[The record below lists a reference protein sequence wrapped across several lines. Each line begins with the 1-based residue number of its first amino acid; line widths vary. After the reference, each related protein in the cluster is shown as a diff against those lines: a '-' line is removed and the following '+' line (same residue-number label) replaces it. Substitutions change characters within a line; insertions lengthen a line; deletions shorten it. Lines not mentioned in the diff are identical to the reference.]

1 MSTTFKT
8 QLGVIGGSGIY
19 QMQGIEVIKE
29 HDIDTPFGKPSDVIV
44 EGKSKEKLFSFY
56 QDMGKVTDICLR
68 KSHTEPIYM
77 Q

>member
-44 EGKSKEKLFSFY
+44 EGKIE
-56 QDMGKVTDICLR
+56 GKTVFFLPR
-68 KSHTEPIYM
+68 HGKGHRHLPQEVHTEPIYM